1 MEYFDMLHVSE
12 AFLNE
17 IATLSAHYRH
27 QDFVREVHAVANV
40 SGFPFEKIF
49 FLNFM
54 YEYSTFKA
62 CTGILIRN
70 SEGKVL
76 HGRNL
81 DFEMWEIL
89 AKLVV
94 NVQYHK
100 GGKLLYSVDTVVGS
114 VFALTG
120 IKHGFFAIN
129 VDTRK

>member
-1 MEYFDMLHVSE
+1 
-12 AFLNE
+12 LNE
-17 IATLSAHYRH
+17 IATLSKGYRH

-40 SGFPFEKIF
+40 SGFPFDKLF

-54 YEYSTFKA
+54 YEYSTIKA

-70 SEGKVL
+70 SDGVVF

-94 NVQYHK
+94 NV
-100 GGKLLYSVDTVVGS
+100 
-114 VFALTG
+114 
-120 IKHGFFAIN
+120 
-129 VDTRK
+129 

>member
-1 MEYFDMLHVSE
+1 MNYVDLLPIPEKFYDGVQWYAKNVFEHK
-12 AFLNE
+12 
-17 IATLSAHYRH
+17 
-27 QDFVREVHAVANV
+27 DFVAEVDAIAQL

-54 YEYSTFKA
+54 YEYSTFNA

-70 SEGKVL
+70 SAGRVM

-94 NVQYHK
+94 NV
-100 GGKLLYSVDTVVGS
+100 
-114 VFALTG
+114 
-120 IKHGFFAIN
+120 
-129 VDTRK
+129 